1 MHNIGSV
8 NEKYGFSSIPLCNYS
23 NKANFELINDI
34 YFCVALILSP
44 SLLSLIENMRE
55 EFQTRIKINTFIKIC
70 ACILKRER
78 LMCQHV
84 YISILKLHYI

>member
-8 NEKYGFSSIPLCNYS
+8 NEKYSFSPIPLCNYS

-44 SLLSLIENMRE
+44 SLLP
-55 EFQTRIKINTFIKIC
+55 
-70 ACILKRER
+70 
-78 LMCQHV
+78 
-84 YISILKLHYI
+84 